1 MNTKDLFKIN
11 RSAKK
16 INESIEKV
24 FGKKLNLESFDL
36 DQLQDAR
43 NKIRTQ
49 LSQQRGSS
57 GFNENIENDAYTKA
71 QWMLDAINA
80 EISHREEFIVDEAT
94 GDTAFDSMMKKV
106 TKAPN
111 AKQRNAERIRQKK
124 ERQEDSRNRV
134 GNAFGPSPADKLG
147 IRSKGV
153 SEVLSPQQKQAHQA
167 NLDSAQREMDR
178 REAEGEDMTGAKID
192 QKTYKIIKPNQSGVA
207 EADRVDIPKPRGP
220 NESDPWRQGWVAW
233 FDRNSDNPYEKGTAE
248 YKRWEDGF
256 YDAEAQPNFYESKDS
271 YKEEF
276 EFKSTNK
283 GNEMTRL
290 RESEIDQ
297 ASAIVTANTM
307 VDRLGRWI
315 EELSGME
322 NETLLQLGDSIRDEM
337 GQEQSRQFIEAVAPT
352 MQSALETLKSA
363 RESVSGA
370 VRNLA
375 TGESPDAMLGAPDDS
390 GMDSEMDMSD
400 PDAMNA
406 GDLDI
411 GPEEPIDDFDAA
423 EPAAG
428 GIETAGRA
436 KRESIDFQNRLLKV
450 LAG

>member
-1 MNTKDLFKIN
+1 MKTKDLFKVD
-11 RSAKK
+11 RSARR

-24 FGKKLNLESFDL
+24 FGRKINLEAFDL

-49 LSQQRGSS
+49 LSQQRASS
-57 GFNENIENDAYTKA
+57 GFNENVENDAYTKA

-80 EISHREEFIVDEAT
+80 EISHREEFIVDDVQQDDDDWGDDEDDEYDGHAAEERYKKWRKSRGKTDEAQ
-94 GDTAFDSMMKKV
+94 DPNMS
-106 TKAPN
+106 KAYQMGH
-111 AKQRNAERIRQKK
+111 AAQKA
-124 ERQEDSRNRV
+124 
-134 GNAFGPSPADKLG
+134 GNKDALKT
-147 IRSKGV
+147 I
-153 SEVLSPQQKQAHQA
+153 PQQYKQ
-167 NLDSAQREMDR
+167 M
-178 REAEGEDMTGAKID
+178 
-192 QKTYKIIKPNQSGVA
+192 
-207 EADRVDIPKPRGP
+207 
-220 NESDPWRQGWVAW
+220 WV
-233 FDRNSDNPYEKGTAE
+233 KG
-248 YKRWEDGF
+248 WEDG
-256 YDAEAQPNFYESKDS
+256 ENLP
-271 YKEEF
+271 KEEF
-276 EFKSTNK
+276 EFESQDK
-283 GNEMTRL
+283 GNEMKRL

-322 NETLLQLGDSIRDEM
+322 NETLLELGDSIRDQM
-337 GQEQSRQFIEAVAPT
+337 GQEQSRQFIEAVAPAI
-352 MQSALETLKSA
+352 QSALETLKAA
-363 RESVSGA
+363 RETVSGA
-370 VRNLA
+370 VRTLA
-375 TGESPDAMLGAPDDS
+375 TGESPDAMLGAPAEP
-390 GMDSEMDMSD
+390 EMDMPA

-411 GPEEPIDDFDAA
+411 GPEDDFDAA

>member
-1 MNTKDLFKIN
+1 MKTKDLFKVD
-11 RSAKK
+11 RSARR

-24 FGKKLNLESFDL
+24 FGRKINLEAFDL

-49 LSQQRGSS
+49 LSQQRASS
-57 GFNENIENDAYTKA
+57 GFNENVENDAYTKA

-80 EISHREEFIVDEAT
+80 EISHREEFI
-94 GDTAFDSMMKKV
+94 
-106 TKAPN
+106 
-111 AKQRNAERIRQKK
+111 
-124 ERQEDSRNRV
+124 
-134 GNAFGPSPADKLG
+134 ADKEEV
-147 IRSKGV
+147 IEQNNKDTEMKG
-153 SEVLSPQQKQAHQA
+153 
-167 NLDSAQREMDR
+167 
-178 REAEGEDMTGAKID
+178 
-192 QKTYKIIKPNQSGVA
+192 
-207 EADRVDIPKPRGP
+207 
-220 NESDPWRQGWVAW
+220 
-233 FDRNSDNPYEKGTAE
+233 
-248 YKRWEDGF
+248 
-256 YDAEAQPNFYESKDS
+256 
-271 YKEEF
+271 
-276 EFKSTNK
+276 
-283 GNEMTRL
+283 L

-322 NETLLQLGDSIRDEM
+322 NETLLELGDSIRDQM
-337 GQEQSRQFIEAVAPT
+337 GQEQSRQFIEAVAPAI
-352 MQSALETLKSA
+352 QSALETLKSA
-363 RESVSGA
+363 RETVSGA
-370 VRNLA
+370 VRTLA
-375 TGESPDAMLGAPDDS
+375 TGESPDAMLGAPDEP
-390 GMDSEMDMSD
+390 EMDMPA

-411 GPEEPIDDFDAA
+411 GPEDDFDAA

>member
-1 MNTKDLFKIN
+1 MRTKDLFKLD
-11 RSAKK
+11 RSARR

-80 EISHREEFIVDEAT
+80 EISHREEFIVDDVDRDVEEGAMKDIAIELGQIADEGDVDKLYAMLSDSGPAGQYLQDMITDITADT
-94 GDTAFDSMMKKV
+94 GLHPDDDI
-106 TKAPN
+106 
-111 AKQRNAERIRQKK
+111 ERIMDIMMDRLQAEFGDPNYNESNAGPLDKYFGGGAK
-124 ERQEDSRNRV
+124 ELTKGLGIGGQQSPDPKDPNLAKAYRM
-134 GNAFGPSPADKLG
+134 GNAA
-147 IRSKGV
+147 
-153 SEVLSPQQKQAHQA
+153 QKAGNKDA
-167 NLDSAQREMDR
+167 LN
-178 REAEGEDMTGAKID
+178 T
-192 QKTYKIIKPNQSGVA
+192 
-207 EADRVDIPKPRGP
+207 IPK
-220 NESDPWRQGWVAW
+220 Q
-233 FDRNSDNPYEKGTAE
+233 
-248 YKRWEDGF
+248 
-256 YDAEAQPNFYESKDS
+256 
-271 YKEEF
+271 YKEMWI
-276 EFKSTNK
+276 K
-283 GNEMTRL
+283 GWNDGERFAGEQIELESIDKDNEMTKL

-352 MQSALETLKSA
+352 IQSALENLKTA

-370 VRNLA
+370 VRSLA
-375 TGESPDAMLGAPDDS
+375 TGESPDAMLGAPEEP
-390 GMDSEMDMSD
+390 GMDMAD

-406 GDLDI
+406 GDELDI
-411 GPEEPIDDFDAA
+411 APEMPEDDFDAA

-428 GIETAGRA
+428 GLGTAGRE
-436 KRESIDFQNRLLKV
+436 KRESIDFQGRLLKV